1 MSMKRKITREVIEGD
16 IESVKRCYTELNK
29 IGSYL
34 ERYKYLQMSGSVG
47 IQTFGFERYLNQ
59 TFYKSDEWK
68 KVRRQVIIRDCGCD
82 MGDPEHPEVGVR
94 GDPEVGDPKSG
105 ELGEPIDSDGQS
117 DSDEREETNETP
129 LSHKVHNQTYE
140 NIHEV
145 QTLNSS
151 NDSGRYMLPFRYNRG
166 QPPNRYS
173 LDQESKKEKYSIAN
187 YMSTQRL
194 SKPLKAFSYKLSTEY
209 IPSTVEEALTDP

>member
-82 MGDPEHPEVGVR
+82 MGDPEHPIQGKIIIHHMNIVTERDILERNPDILNPEYLICVSLR
-94 GDPEVGDPKSG
+94 THNAIHYGDDDY
-105 ELGEPIDSDGQS
+105 I
-117 DSDEREETNETP
+117 
-129 LSHKVHNQTYE
+129 
-140 NIHEV
+140 
-145 QTLNSS
+145 
-151 NDSGRYMLPFRYNRG
+151 
-166 QPPNRYS
+166 
-173 LDQESKKEKYSIAN
+173 
-187 YMSTQRL
+187 L
-194 SKPLKAFSYKLSTEY
+194 SKLITERR
-209 IPSTVEEALTDP
+209 PNDTCPWKN